1 MFSLTFS
8 MAAIHDLGNGYQKH
22 PRGVLKYYYLFFLQI
37 SLFVSLKT
45 QDFVYLEMLLLS
57 FRLFKVNI
65 YIMTKVGTENLI
77 ACVSKQDFL
86 QS

>member
-1 MFSLTFS
+1 MTWE
-8 MAAIHDLGNGYQKH
+8 MGTKNIQEGYWNITI
-22 PRGVLKYYYLFFLQI
+22 LFFLQI